1 MMKFEDF
8 LRGLMAGDFSR
19 LAPLY
24 VDDKDGAA
32 CSVILWF
39 EQGLFATE
47 TEALKE
53 AFTCA
58 CFNGCTNVAAYLL
71 ANGVE
76 PCGGMRTG
84 LNAFHWSAN
93 RGQLTT
99 VELLIKH
106 NCPLESLN
114 SYGGTVLGCAVWSA
128 IHEPKPNHL
137 KIIESLIRAGARRG
151 AVEFPTSND
160 GVDNLIKRFRET
172 E

>member
-1 MMKFEDF
+1 MMTFEDF
-8 LRGLMAGDFSR
+8 VRGLMAGDFSR
-19 LAPLY
+19 LAPQY

-39 EQGLFATE
+39 EQALFATE
-47 TEALKE
+47 PEALEE

-71 ANGVE
+71 ANEVE

-93 RGQLTT
+93 RGQVST

-114 SYGGTVLGCAVWSA
+114 AYGGTVLGCAVWSA
-128 IHEPKPNHL
+128 IHESKPQHL
-137 KIIESLIRAGARRG
+137 EVIESLLRAGANTDFV
-151 AVEFPTSND
+151 ACPTGND
-160 GVDNLIKRFRET
+160 RIDNLIQGFRPKK
-172 E
+172 